1 MTAPGEPGFSVSA
14 DYRAFLSTA
23 RIDLSLPT
31 FGSLSNNTRILIVF
45 GAMTIDSG
53 QEESRVSDLSEA
65 GKILDIFN
73 PTVTIKSTPLAFTA
87 AVPY

>member
-1 MTAPGEPGFSVSA
+1 MAPQPKSA
-14 DYRAFLSTA
+14 VKV
-23 RIDLSLPT
+23 
-31 FGSLSNNTRILIVF
+31 VF

-87 AVPY
+87 AVPYKNTLGSSIGGIGALLWIPNSPNRWEGHG